1 MMWQAEKRC
10 MNGYPSR
17 FIRRYSDNRTPR
29 RTEDDQRLPRTSLTL
44 PYIGGLSEAVRR
56 VLRPLDIKVAF
67 RPLRTLYTLPTG
79 LPQRPCTKGPA
90 CRGGVSDPLL
100 RLPQSIH
107 WSVWKDP
114 ETPVVWTPMGNSEW
128 GCGCIC
134 FGRTHMVHWPPYGS
148 IEGWSCWCPNLCEHT
163 VSPGELA
170 HPTPPTLNREKGTLP
185 REYTALLD

>member
-1 MMWQAEKRC
+1 

-17 FIRRYSDNRTPR
+17 FIHRYSDNRTPR

-56 VLRPLDIKVAF
+56 ALRPLDIKVAF
-67 RPLRTLYTLPTG
+67 HPLRTLYTPPTG

-90 CRGGVSDPLL
+90 CRG
-100 RLPQSIH
+100 
-107 WSVWKDP
+107 
-114 ETPVVWTPMGNSEW
+114 
-128 GCGCIC
+128 
-134 FGRTHMVHWPPYGS
+134 
-148 IEGWSCWCPNLCEHT
+148 
-163 VSPGELA
+163 GELA